1 MERELAAIYDELN
14 RRLCEGEKT
23 VYLTGESLAFLR
35 NAAARKDGVPDRPEP
50 EESGRVE
57 AERRTSNARAKS
69 RDARKDAPGVP
80 APPELTLPDGPRE
93 ARVEFLRERIL
104 GDQWA
109 LSQIKSG
116 KKLVPGTGDL
126 KARIFFCGEAPGAEE
141 EKEGIPFVGPAGQL
155 LSRIIK
161 AMGLSRESVYI
172 ANIMTY
178 RPPPP
183 GPVGNRA
190 PTPDEMAYCLPYL
203 MAQLEIVQPE
213 VIVGLGKTALDGL
226 LGRDPKRRMTR
237 VRGQWQTFKEIPL
250 MPTFHP
256 SYLLRNGSLETKRLV
271 WEDMLEVM
279 QRLELPV
286 SEKQRSYFQT

>member
-14 RRLCEGEKT
+14 RRLREGEKT
-23 VYLTGESLAFLR
+23 VYLTAESLAFLR
-35 NAAARKDGVPDRPEP
+35 EAAARK
-50 EESGRVE
+50 
-57 AERRTSNARAKS
+57 AE
-69 RDARKDAPGVP
+69 V
-80 APPELTLPDGPRE
+80 PELREPVPSEGLEAVTGPSRSRRPPRSGKEAPVPPPPAEFTLPEGSRE
-93 ARVEFLRERIL
+93 ARYEFLRERIL
-104 GDQWA
+104 GDSWS
-109 LSQIKSG
+109 LSQIKPG
-116 KKLVPGTGDL
+116 KRVVPGSGDL
-126 KARIFFCGEAPGAEE
+126 EARIFFCGEAPGAEE
-141 EKEGIPFVGPAGQL
+141 EKEGVPFIGPAGQL

-190 PTPDEMAYCLPYL
+190 PTAEEMAYCLPYL
-203 MAQLEIVQPE
+203 VAQLEIVQPE
-213 VIVGLGKTALDGL
+213 VIVALGKTALDGL

-237 VRGQWQTFKEIPL
+237 IRGHWQAFGGIPL
-250 MPTFHP
+250 MPAFHP
-256 SYLLRNGSLETKRLV
+256 SYLLRNASLETKRLV

-286 SEKQRSYFQT
+286 SEKQRGYFRT